1 MGRAIRCCLQL
12 REASDEQFPT
22 GDNFFIVKDGAL
34 YTAEPRNILRGI
46 SREYVMEL
54 SEELGIPCFEKNM
67 DVYDVANADEAFM
80 TGTRALVRKI
90 FLK

>member
-1 MGRAIRCCLQL
+1 
-12 REASDEQFPT
+12 
-22 GDNFFIVKDGAL
+22 
-34 YTAEPRNILRGI
+34 
-46 SREYVMEL
+46 MEL

-80 TGTRALVRKI
+80 TGKRALVRKI